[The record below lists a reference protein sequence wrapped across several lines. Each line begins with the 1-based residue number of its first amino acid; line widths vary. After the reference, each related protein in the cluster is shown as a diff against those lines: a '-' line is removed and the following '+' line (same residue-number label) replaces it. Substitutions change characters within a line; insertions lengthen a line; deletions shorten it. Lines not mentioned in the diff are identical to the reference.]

1 MKPGFNISF
10 VRLLS
15 LVAIAGFVLLNTRA
29 LAQSKVFKL
38 TPGNSVVIHGEAPGA
53 AAYQWYKN
61 GHPVVGANGPNYKAT
76 EAGMYK
82 VEALNAV
89 ACPSSASEEVQ
100 VLTEPA
106 PIDMAI
112 VKKSDDKTVTIGA
125 PYAYKLTVKNNSNY
139 ASSNVMVTDTL
150 PKGLEFISVVSW
162 DKGIPNYS
170 GTTNILSWSISSF
183 AANDM
188 AELTFMAKS
197 HQKGIMINRATVK
210 ATEIDPNNANNIS
223 TDTKEI
229 QGLNIPNVFTPN
241 GDGKNDQFEIPA
253 LSNFPENEII
263 IVNRWG
269 NLVYQKK
276 GYHNDWAGEGLNE
289 GTYFYV
295 LKIKNVSGDWDSYQG
310 YVTLL
315 RSK

>member
-10 VRLLS
+10 LRLLS
-15 LVAIAGFVLLNTRA
+15 LFVVAGFVLLNSQA
-29 LAQSKVFKL
+29 SAQTKVFTL
-38 TPGNSVVIHGEAPGA
+38 TPGKSVTIHGEAPGA
-53 AAYQWYKN
+53 SGYQWYKD
-61 GHPVVGANGPNYKAT
+61 GHTITGANAPNYKAT
-76 EAGMYK
+76 EAGKYK

-112 VKKSDDKTVTIGA
+112 VKKSEDKIVTIGA

-150 PKGLEFISVVSW
+150 PKGLEFLSVVSW
-162 DKGIPNYS
+162 DKGIPNYNND
-170 GTTNILSWSISSF
+170 TRILSWSISSF

-188 AELTFMAKS
+188 AELTFMTKAR
-197 HQKGIMINRATVK
+197 QKGIVINK
-210 ATEIDPNNANNIS
+210 AKVTAAEIDPNLANNLS

-229 QGLNIPNVFTPN
+229 KGLDIPNVFTPN
-241 GDGKNDQFEIPA
+241 GDGKNDEFVIPD
-253 LSNFPENEII
+253 LSNFPENEIV

-269 NLVYQKK
+269 NAVYQKK
-276 GYHNDWAGEGLNE
+276 GYHNDWTGEGLNE

-295 LKIKNVSGDWDSYQG
+295 LKVKNVSGEWDSYQG